1 MFVSI
6 LRNSLFISLL
16 LMVSITLSGCNVDF
30 GAILSG
36 LKNVVGNLSQNLGGF
51 IDKGI
56 GMAKDF
62 IGKAKEFVTP
72 ILDKGKEIYD
82 KVKPI
87 AEKVK
92 DGFDKAQNI
101 VNKVQD
107 AGNAISDFGKQMKE
121 GGNDAIGNRIDN
133 NAPTSEQ
140 VPARDD
146 EDAVITIR
154 PEGNATASA
163 NVAANA
169 TASAAVNS
177 LMTPAEREAVTKSVT
192 TNVNQI
198 SAAVDNLSR
207 NLKQM
212 KISDAERKAT
222 EEKINKL
229 RDSLKAVLKDP
240 TSKEAQRQL
249 KAAKGDVDSLAATAQ
264 KYADLAKGTIESV
277 KNTVSGLENSFNSIK
292 DSFSSVFNK

>member
-1 MFVSI
+1 MFMSV

-16 LMVSITLSGCNVDF
+16 LMVSVTLSGCSVDF
-30 GAILSG
+30 GAIFSG
-36 LKNVVGNLSQNLGGF
+36 LKNVIGNISSGLGGF
-51 IDKGI
+51 IEKGV

-72 ILDKGKEIYD
+72 IIEKGKEIYD

-87 AEKVK
+87 ADKVK
-92 DGFDKAQNI
+92 DGFDKVQNV

-107 AGNAISDFGKQMKE
+107 VGNAISDFGKQMKE
-121 GGNDAIGNRIDN
+121 GGNDAVGNKIDQ
-133 NAPTSEQ
+133 NAATNEVVASP
-140 VPARDD
+140 DD

-154 PEGNATASA
+154 PEGNATTSA

>member
-1 MFVSI
+1 MLMSV

-16 LMVSITLSGCNVDF
+16 LMVSVTLSGCSVDF
-30 GAILSG
+30 GAIFSG
-36 LKNVVGNLSQNLGGF
+36 LKNVVGNISSGLGSF
-51 IDKGI
+51 IEKGV

-62 IGKAKEFVTP
+62 VGKAKEFVTP
-72 ILDKGKEIYD
+72 ILEKGKEIYD

-87 AEKVK
+87 ADKVK
-92 DGFDKAQNI
+92 DGFDKVQNV
-101 VNKVQD
+101 VNQVQD

-121 GGNDAIGNRIDN
+121 GGNDAVGNKIDQ
-133 NAPTSEQ
+133 NAATNEVVAAP
-140 VPARDD
+140 DD

-163 NVAANA
+163 NVGTNA

-198 SAAVDNLSR
+198 SAAVDNLSK
-207 NLKQM
+207 NLKQL
-212 KISDAERKAT
+212 KVSDAERKAT
-222 EEKINKL
+222 EEKISKL

-240 TSKEAQRQL
+240 TSKEAQAQL
-249 KAAKGDVDSLAATAQ
+249 KAAKADVDGLATTAK

-277 KNTVSGLENSFNSIK
+277 KSTVSGLENSFNSIK